1 MPSSAH
7 TCPHLH
13 THALIC
19 IHMVVHCTV
28 WVYGQRLCSSDIA
41 RFAPNMH
48 TQPSSVA
55 ACGFGMKPQPQ
66 YICFGL
72 CYAWCGKWG
81 GGLSY
86 HIGGYFGEGIE
97 YQQKQIACFENY
109 GVRDGGTLSVALIGT
124 HCRPPHTGRP
134 TLHHITLTARF

>member
-1 MPSSAH
+1 MGLIHLSHALICTHMLSHVHHTH

-13 THALIC
+13 THGCA
-19 IHMVVHCTV
+19 V
-28 WVYGQRLCSSDIA
+28 WVYGQRLCSPDIA
-41 RFAPNMH
+41 RFAPSMH

-72 CYAWCGKWG
+72 CYAWCEKWG

-86 HIGGYFGEGIE
+86 HIGG
-97 YQQKQIACFENY
+97 
-109 GVRDGGTLSVALIGT
+109 RDSLVKELNISRNRLLALK
-124 HCRPPHTGRP
+124 
-134 TLHHITLTARF
+134 ITV